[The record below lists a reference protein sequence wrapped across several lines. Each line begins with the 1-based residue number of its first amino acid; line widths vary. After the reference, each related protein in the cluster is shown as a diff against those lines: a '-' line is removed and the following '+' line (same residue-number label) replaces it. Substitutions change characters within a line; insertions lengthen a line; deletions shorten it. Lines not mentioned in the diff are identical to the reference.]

1 MRLAPAHRGTV
12 ICHDQGKSLDRA
24 TRTTSWT
31 SSRAWRCSQ
40 DNLLWD
46 DLTGPEHLRFFA
58 RLRRVRPKDVARHVE
73 YWLRRV
79 NLAKFSD
86 RQKRSRSYSGGMK
99 RRLNTANAFI
109 GNPKLVYLD
118 EPSTGLDPES
128 RQQLWQAVL
137 AAKPG
142 EPLAR

>member
-1 MRLAPAHRGTV
+1 MHPPTEGTV
-12 ICHDQGKSLDRA
+12 ICHDQGKSLDLRN
-24 TRTTSWT
+24 SDDLVDVQ
-31 SSRAWRCSQ
+31 SSMGVCSQ